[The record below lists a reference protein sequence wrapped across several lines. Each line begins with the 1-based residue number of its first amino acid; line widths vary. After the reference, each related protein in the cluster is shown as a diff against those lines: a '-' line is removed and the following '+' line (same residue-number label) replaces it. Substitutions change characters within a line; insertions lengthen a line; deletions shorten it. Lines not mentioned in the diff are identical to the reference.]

1 MSGTLSLGLN
11 STGEP
16 TPFNINA
23 SGELIV
29 TTGGGAGTTNVDVVA
44 NSIGLATQTTLASAD
59 SHLSGIATDTLDIS
73 SKILQGYDAQVASGG
88 SGLQQN
94 LVYGR
99 DTSGNLDALRTDAS
113 GHLEVVVS
121 DFVKGQ
127 ALMAA
132 SFPVVISSDQSA
144 VEGTKPDATN
154 TIDTLS
160 PTSGS
165 TAVTTAVDLDG
176 SNGNFTAFGNTSN
189 LGDALELELSADNV
203 TYYRSGDFFVN
214 VLGSGDYAVQLQ
226 NIGAR
231 YVRLSQT
238 DTLLSGWSWVNNSS
252 RR

>member
-11 STGEP
+11 TSGEP
-16 TPFNINA
+16 TPLNING

-29 TTGGGAGTTNVDVVA
+29 TTGGGGGTTNVDIVA
-44 NSIGLATQTTLASAD
+44 DSVGLATQTTLSA
-59 SHLSGIATDTLDIS
+59 LNTKVT
-73 SKILQGYDAQVASGG
+73 QGYDAQVASGG
-88 SGLQQN
+88 SGLVQN

-99 DTSGNLDALRTDAS
+99 DATGNLDALLTDAS
-113 GHLEVVVS
+113 GHLEVVVD

-154 TIDTLS
+154 TIDTLA

-165 TAVTTAVDLDG
+165 TAVTTAVDLNG

-189 LGDALELELSADNV
+189 LTDPLELEFSADNV

-226 NIGAR
+226 DIGAR

-238 DTLLSGWSWVNNSS
+238 DTLLSAWNWTNNSS